1 MRSRLALYW
10 VPVLAL
16 GCAHT
21 SMVPEPSTAAPIDG
35 EPIAESPV
43 RSTAPAK
50 WWPTAVPALV
60 GETDAPAEVPSES
73 SPPTEPPSI
82 ASPPPAC
89 PAAKSAP
96 SAEPRISADEIPS
109 GPECRAE
116 LDRLGVRYGTF
127 NEHSSLVVLRGD
139 SVGNVRY
146 RGLDHAPLVADCRL
160 ILAFYRVAPALERAG
175 VSEVRYSG
183 AYSYRMSRT
192 GRLSLHAYGL
202 AIDVHALIVDGKV
215 FEVERD
221 FRRGLA
227 ACPCGA
233 EPPLNRVACQLRS
246 VHLFRELLTPDY
258 DADHRNHFHL
268 GLAPSKA
275 DKPVAMGTGA
285 KPAPSTRALPSH
297 TESRAQ
303 PVASSDDGGWFDD
316 PPSTH
321 TPPKTPANARPG
333 HRDFAGKAGT
343 KHGPE
348 RESRGTARTKPRRVK
363 EAAPGP
369 TPGDGDRRSPAG

>member
-1 MRSRLALYW
+1 MPLFW

-21 SMVPEPSTAAPIDG
+21 SMVPEPSTAAPSNG
-35 EPIAESPV
+35 EPVVESPAEA
-43 RSTAPAK
+43 TAPTK
-50 WWPTAVPALV
+50 WWPIPVPALV

-73 SPPTEPPSI
+73 TPPTQPPAV

-89 PAAKSAP
+89 PGAKSAP
-96 SAEPRISADEIPS
+96 AAEPRVSADEIPS

-116 LDRLGVRYGTF
+116 LDRLGVRYSTF
-127 NEHSSLVVLRGD
+127 NAQSSLVVLRDD
-139 SVGNVRY
+139 SVGKVRY

-160 ILAFYRVAPALERAG
+160 IVAFYRVAPALERAG

-202 AIDVHALIVDGKV
+202 AIDVHALIVDGKLL
-215 FEVERD
+215 EVERD

-233 EPPLNRVACQLRS
+233 EPPLNRVACRLRS

-258 DADHRNHFHL
+258 DADHHNHFHL
-268 GLAPSKA
+268 GLAPSKT
-275 DKPVAMGTGA
+275 DKPIAMVTGA
-285 KPAPSTRALPSH
+285 KPAPSASTVPTHAESH
-297 TESRAQ
+297 IQ
-303 PVASSDDGGWFDD
+303 PAASSDDGGWFDD
-316 PPSTH
+316 PPSTR
-321 TPPKTPANARPG
+321 PQPKPETPAHARPV
-333 HRDFAGKAGT
+333 HHDCSGKACT
-343 KHGPE
+343 KHSPE
-348 RESRGTARTKPRRVK
+348 HESRGTARAKPRRVK
-363 EAAPGP
+363 DAAPNS
-369 TPGDGDRRSPAG
+369 DRRSPAG